1 MGLVDQVTVRALLLA
16 LRHRGDPSDAAA
28 ELAGVA
34 CGNRVALERVL
45 ARLHGGPG
53 ARTGSSAE
61 RAQHFVRLA
70 LEFDSG
76 GR

>member
-28 ELAGVA
+28 ELVGAA
-34 CGNRVALERVL
+34 RGNRVALERVL

-53 ARTGSSAE
+53 ARPGGNAE
-61 RAQHFVRLA
+61 RARHFVRLA
-70 LEFDSG
+70 LEVDG
-76 GR
+76 VGP